1 MWGLVD
7 HIKDLGFDIESTK
20 AREQHD
26 QSWA

>member
-7 HIKDLGFDIESTK
+7 HIKDLGFDIKNTE